1 MQFCGRLGGPACAAL
16 LLASL
21 AGGAAPA
28 AAQTPAAV
36 TANGAASAAVRP
48 ELEAFDAAWN
58 ILKKN
63 YVAESASHVDWDAL
77 RAELRPRAEAARSA
91 DEVRVVIRDML
102 ARIGQ
107 SHFAILP
114 APVASD
120 LSGPALQSSE
130 VGSLGFDVGPVDGHL
145 TVTRVDADGPA
156 ARAGVRTGWILSRV
170 SGRSVDDAL
179 TSVADADDHVR
190 NFRAWALGTALL
202 RGRTGTSTDLTF
214 LDGTSATTARQITRT
229 PEPGYPVKFGNLP
242 TLFARLD
249 ARPMERNGRT
259 IGVISFNVWMTAI
272 SRSLDEAI
280 DRFRSSKGIVLDL
293 RGNPGGVLTMIMGV
307 SGYFLDAP
315 MNLGVIKTRD
325 SSLNL
330 VANPRRVGLD
340 GQSVT
345 PFAGPLAIL
354 VDSGSYSASEI
365 FTGGMQSIKR
375 ARVFGTRTAGGAL
388 PAVLERLPGGDVLQY
403 AIGDFTTAT
412 GERIEGR
419 GVIPDTIVTPTRA
432 QLVAGH
438 DPVLDAALDWIA
450 SQPESR

>member
-1 MQFCGRLGGPACAAL
+1 MPFGVRLGGPACAAL

-21 AGGAAPA
+21 AGDAASA
-28 AAQTPAAV
+28 RAQTPAAV

-58 ILKKN
+58 ILRKN

-91 DEVRVVIRDML
+91 DDVRAVIREML

-190 NFRAWALGTALL
+190 DFRAWALGTALL

-214 LDGTSATTARQITRT
+214 VDGTGATTARQITRT
-229 PEPGYPVKFGNLP
+229 PEPGHPVKFGNLP

-249 ARPMERNGRT
+249 ARPMERKGRT

-307 SGYFLDAP
+307 SG
-315 MNLGVIKTRD
+315 ISSTR
-325 SSLNL
+325 
-330 VANPRRVGLD
+330 R
-340 GQSVT
+340 
-345 PFAGPLAIL
+345 
-354 VDSGSYSASEI
+354 
-365 FTGGMQSIKR
+365 
-375 ARVFGTRTAGGAL
+375 
-388 PAVLERLPGGDVLQY
+388 
-403 AIGDFTTAT
+403 
-412 GERIEGR
+412 
-419 GVIPDTIVTPTRA
+419 
-432 QLVAGH
+432 
-438 DPVLDAALDWIA
+438 
-450 SQPESR
+450 